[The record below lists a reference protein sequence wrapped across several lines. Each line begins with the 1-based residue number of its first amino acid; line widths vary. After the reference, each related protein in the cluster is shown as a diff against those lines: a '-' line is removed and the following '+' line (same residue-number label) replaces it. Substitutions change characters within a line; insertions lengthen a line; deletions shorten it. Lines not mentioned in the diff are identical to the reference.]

1 MMFGTYERLNVHV
14 YASNLGVIREA
25 RKKLLNPRNPEE
37 REARKKFYRMML
49 DYHEQARNLVEE
61 FRL

>member
-1 MMFGTYERLNVHV
+1 MFGTYERLNVHV
-14 YASNLGVIREA
+14 YASNITVIREA
-25 RKKLLNPRNPEE
+25 RNPRNPKE

>member
-1 MMFGTYERLNVHV
+1 MFGTYNRLDVHV
-14 YASNLGVIREA
+14 NASNITVIREA
-25 RKKLLNPRNPEE
+25 RKKLLNPRNPKE

-49 DYHEQARNLVEE
+49 EYHEQARNLVQE